1 MVGIVPESM
10 GNNTRKLKLCI
21 IMHNY
26 AKYAFFESWIK
37 TTFLCISDDF
47 KHFLFFHLKYFFRD
61 LENFPVCGCTK
72 TGDLSTVP
80 SYQDARDLS
89 CDSDGVP
96 RDNDAIPRDVSRGV
110 PIHQQALTEIKTCK
124 LIHCLVICIR
134 IVCLL
139 RPN

>member
-1 MVGIVPESM
+1 M
-10 GNNTRKLKLCI
+10 
-21 IMHNY
+21 
-26 AKYAFFESWIK
+26 
-37 TTFLCISDDF
+37 
-47 KHFLFFHLKYFFRD
+47 
-61 LENFPVCGCTK
+61 CGGTK

-139 RPN
+139 RPNSVSYTHLTLPTKA

>member
-1 MVGIVPESM
+1 MCLAARTLG
-10 GNNTRKLKLCI
+10 TYQR
-21 IMHNY
+21 Y
-26 AKYAFFESWIK
+26 
-37 TTFLCISDDF
+37 
-47 KHFLFFHLKYFFRD
+47 
-61 LENFPVCGCTK
+61 
-72 TGDLSTVP
+72 TV
-80 SYQDARDLS
+80 YQDARDLS

-110 PIHQQALTEIKTCK
+110 PIHQQALTEISSNTQTCK

>member
-1 MVGIVPESM
+1 
-10 GNNTRKLKLCI
+10 
-21 IMHNY
+21 MHNY

-96 RDNDAIPRDVSRGV
+96 RDNDAIPRDVSRG
-110 PIHQQALTEIKTCK
+110 IFTDQQALTEITSVAQTCRVVN
-124 LIHCLVICIR
+124 LHNNNTIWEVRQH
-134 IVCLL
+134 
-139 RPN
+139 

>member
-1 MVGIVPESM
+1 MCVAA
-10 GNNTRKLKLCI
+10 RKLGT
-21 IMHNY
+21 Y
-26 AKYAFFESWIK
+26 QRYS
-37 TTFLCISDDF
+37 
-47 KHFLFFHLKYFFRD
+47 
-61 LENFPVCGCTK
+61 V
-72 TGDLSTVP
+72 
-80 SYQDARDLS
+80 YQDARDLS

-96 RDNDAIPRDVSRGV
+96 RDNDAIPREVSRGV